1 MIEAF
6 VEQGGSITVHM
17 SREDARALLRGDDAQ
32 ENGLLDELSAALDI
46 QRSAR
51 ESMYERPA
59 GRTVAT
65 WSNPRCQVET
75 TTPGL
80 RGANGQRCIYVEGHA
95 GHHGFTA

>member
-17 SREDARALLRGDDAQ
+17 SREDAQALLRGDDAR

-51 ESMYERPA
+51 ESMYERPTGA
-59 GRTVAT
+59 TVAT
-65 WSNPRCQVET
+65 WSDPRCQVT
-75 TTPGL
+75 TMSATF
-80 RGANGQRCIYVEGHA
+80 AERCKLVDGHA
-95 GHHGFTA
+95 GGHLFGAES